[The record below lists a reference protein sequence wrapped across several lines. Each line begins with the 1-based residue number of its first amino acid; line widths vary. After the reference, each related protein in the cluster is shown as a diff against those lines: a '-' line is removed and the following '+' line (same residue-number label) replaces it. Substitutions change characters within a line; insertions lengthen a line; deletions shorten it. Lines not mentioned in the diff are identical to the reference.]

1 MIKCHFSK
9 VLGEQK
15 LKISDVA
22 RDTGI
27 NRGTL
32 TRMYHETLVRV
43 DLETINI
50 LCGYLSISVGELLE
64 HQKSETTA

>member
-9 VLGEQK
+9 ALGERK
-15 LKISDVA
+15 LKISDVS

-32 TRMYHETLVRV
+32 TRMYHETLIRI

-50 LCGYLSISVGELLE
+50 LCEYLSITVGELLE
-64 HQKSETTA
+64 YQKSENDV